1 MQDTKKRT
9 IISLILSLFYYLI
22 LAFYNFVVYM
32 AYNNN
37 NNKDIILMAIL
48 CTLVV
53 IPLFLFSTFF
63 IKNEYKIITGKV
75 TDFIGYHFWIHIIV
89 YFITIY
95 ISTINKTLSK
105 SSFIVSITIIGV
117 AILLTKYFSDEIYKE
132 TNNLPYE
139 NENKILELTFQNA
152 TIFGLL
158 AFILCFFIFT
168 GIVIG
173 GKNIIALVIIAPF
186 FIGVLILNYIKVKL
200 IDKYKIVNP
209 KRVLFFDNIILII
222 NILIAF
228 YFSHSNL
235 LVLNVVQKYFHMSF
249 LSPIFFGL
257 MLLPMII
264 TNKKIG
270 NEWTR
275 LKTMNLDV

>member
-22 LAFYNFVVYM
+22 LAFYNFVVYR
-32 AYNNN
+32 AYN

-105 SSFIVSITIIGV
+105 SSFIVSITIIG

-186 FIGVLILNYIKVKL
+186 FISVLILNYIKVKL

>member
-32 AYNNN
+32 DYN

-75 TDFIGYHFWIHIIV
+75 TDFIGYHFWIHIIA

-186 FIGVLILNYIKVKL
+186 FISVLILNYIKVKL

>member
-32 AYNNN
+32 AYN

-186 FIGVLILNYIKVKL
+186 FISVLLLNYIKVKL

>member
-32 AYNNN
+32 DYN

-186 FIGVLILNYIKVKL
+186 FISVLILNYIKVKL

-249 LSPIFFGL
+249 LSSIFFGL

>member
-32 AYNNN
+32 AYN

-186 FIGVLILNYIKVKL
+186 FISVLLLNYIKVKL

-249 LSPIFFGL
+249 LSSIFFGL